1 MPWAIQYKNGIFLP
15 QIDWWLDAHKAAP
28 RAIVSHA
35 HSDHCAR
42 HKEIICTPAT
52 AKLMH
57 ARLPGRRVEHLLPF
71 GQTEQ
76 LTSDTTLTLHPAG
89 HIFGSAL
96 CLLEHAQHGRLL
108 YTGDFKLH
116 AGLAAEPC
124 ATPQADVLIMETTF
138 GLPRYVFP
146 PVDQVRAS
154 LVEFCRQ
161 AFAAGATPVFYAYGL
176 GKSQEL
182 LAILGAAGLP
192 VMMHAETFRLTETC
206 RQVGLALP
214 ACREFSTD
222 DLPGHV
228 VICPPQSRNAS
239 FIRKIPAPRTAMVS
253 GWALDRST
261 VFRNRCDAAFP
272 LSDHADFPEL
282 LRFVEL
288 VKPKRVLTLHGF
300 AAEFARHLRTLGL
313 DAWAISENNQLDL
326 PLFGPPLPPTPL
338 VPFPLPGFA
347 GTQFPT

>member
-1 MPWAIQYKNGIFLP
+1 MPWDIQYKNGIFLP
-15 QIDWWLDAHKAAP
+15 QIDWWLDAHKPAN

-35 HSDHCAR
+35 HIDHCAR
-42 HKEIICTPAT
+42 HKEIVCTPAT
-52 AKLMH
+52 ARLMR
-57 ARLPGRRVEHLLPF
+57 ARMPGKRVEHLLSF

-76 LTSDTTLTLHPAG
+76 LTSDASVTLLPAG

-96 CLLEHAQHGRLL
+96 CLLEHSQHGRLL

-146 PVDQVRAS
+146 PVEEVRAA
-154 LVEFCRQ
+154 LVKFCQQ

-182 LAILGAAGLP
+182 LCILGAAGLP
-192 VMMHAETFRLTETC
+192 VMMHSETFRLTEAC
-206 RQVGLALP
+206 RQLSLTLP
-214 ACREFSTD
+214 AYREFSAD
-222 DLPGHV
+222 ELPGHV

-239 FIRKIPAPRTAMVS
+239 FLRKIPAPRTAMVS
-253 GWALDRST
+253 GWGLDRST
-261 VFRNRCDAAFP
+261 VFRHRCDAAFP

-300 AAEFARHLRTLGL
+300 AADFARHLRQLGV
-313 DAWAISENNQLDL
+313 DAWAISEHNQMEL
-326 PLFGPPLPPTPL
+326 PLLGPPRPA
-338 VPFPLPGFA
+338 V
-347 GTQFPT
+347 

>member
-1 MPWAIQYKNGIFLP
+1 MPGK
-15 QIDWWLDAHKAAP
+15 
-28 RAIVSHA
+28 
-35 HSDHCAR
+35 
-42 HKEIICTPAT
+42 
-52 AKLMH
+52 
-57 ARLPGRRVEHLLPF
+57 RVEHLLPF
-71 GQTEQ
+71 GRTEQ
-76 LTSDTTLTLHPAG
+76 LTSDTTVTLLPAG

-138 GLPRYVFP
+138 GRPRYVFP
-146 PVDQVRAS
+146 SVEDVRSA
-154 LVEFCRQ
+154 LVQFCQQ

-182 LAILGAAGLP
+182 LSILGTAGLP

-206 RQVGLALP
+206 RQLGLALP
-214 ACREFSTD
+214 PVREFSAD
-222 DLPGHV
+222 ALPGHV
-228 VICPPQSRNAS
+228 VICPPQSRNAA
-239 FIRKIPAPRTAMVS
+239 FLRKIPAPRTAMVS

-261 VFRNRCDAAFP
+261 VFRHRCDAAFP

-300 AAEFARHLRTLGL
+300 AADFARHLRTLGL
-313 DAWAISENNQLDL
+313 DAWAISEHNQMEL
-326 PLFGPPLPPTPL
+326 PLLGPPPPTELARHPNNPL
-338 VPFPLPGFA
+338 FA
-347 GTQFPT
+347 T